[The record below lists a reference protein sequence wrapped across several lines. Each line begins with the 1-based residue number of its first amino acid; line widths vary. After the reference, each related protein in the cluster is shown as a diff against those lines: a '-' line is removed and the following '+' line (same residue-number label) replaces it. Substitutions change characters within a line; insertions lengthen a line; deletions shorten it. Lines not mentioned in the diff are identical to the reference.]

1 MVESLEVSED
11 DPEADPEAPER
22 GAMAIKLLASVSDDN
37 RDAIVDEGA
46 LPPLVGLL
54 ESDDAGAQRE
64 ACAALANLMNDNS
77 HIKEMVMD
85 EGGLTHFVN
94 LLASPEPAVQEQA
107 AFALKSVVGEN
118 MPSLE
123 RAVIDAKAL
132 PGLVAI
138 LASEDASPE
147 QAAAKRRA
155 AEVLTTLATTSVAHR
170 KLVYEAEAVAPLLE
184 MLPSEEPGVHIQ
196 AAEALL
202 KLNLFDKAKEDM
214 VNYGIIERLRKLM
227 TQFDDIE
234 LLESVERCLKEF

>member
-37 RDAIVDEGA
+37 RDAIIDEGA

-54 ESDDAGAQRE
+54 VSDNVGAQRE
-64 ACAALANLMNDNS
+64 ASAALANLMNDNS

-85 EGGLTHFVN
+85 EGGLTHFVT

-123 RAVIDAKAL
+123 RAVIDAHAL

-138 LASEDASPE
+138 LASEDPSPE

-155 AEVLTTLATTSVAHR
+155 AEVLATLATTSAAHR
-170 KLVYEAEAVAPLLE
+170 KLVYEAGAVEPLLE
-184 MLPSEEPGVHIQ
+184 MLPSEEPGVHVQ

-202 KLNLFDKAKEDM
+202 KLKLETKAEEEM
-214 VNYGIIERLRKLM
+214 INSGIAERLRKLM
-227 TQFDDIE
+227 KQFDDVE